1 MKAFHSLKQAHPR
14 LWCIV
19 FCAIVF
25 PVIPLAL
32 AYEIVV
38 GITGELLN
46 KIHELL
52 VRNLFV
58 RVFKR
63 EWRTAMKYLAR
74 ARDDVVNQWKGHG
87 NDTKKSST
95 IAKASGEVSNV

>member
-1 MKAFHSLKQAHPR
+1 MKAFLIIKQAHPR

-32 AYEIVV
+32 AYEIAV
-38 GITGELLN
+38 GIAGELLN

-58 RVFKR
+58 RVIKR
-63 EWRTAMKYLAR
+63 EWRTAMKYLAS
-74 ARDDVVNQWKGHG
+74 AMNDVVKQWKGHD
-87 NDTKKSST
+87 NVAKKSST
-95 IAKASGEVSNV
+95 LAKEREEESNV